1 MYQICLTDHAYA
13 EWRQRARDR
22 GLSVSELVARVA
34 FQPEL
39 LTDAPV
45 KSTGSPESAVS
56 SARAREVRRHI
67 DKLIASGMYLAEVA
81 TGAGMRNR
89 TAQLRDFRR
98 GLASIPDKQAE
109 RILALTP
116 DDARTRRTAQHLTQ
130 LAPSYEHSRKALA
143 IATGTTQSTVAKLLD
158 GVDFS
163 VSREVADRVFS
174 QPIPETTTEP
184 TEAAA

>member
-1 MYQICLTDHAYA
+1 MYQICLTDQAYA

-45 KSTGSPESAVS
+45 KSTGSPESAPS
-56 SARAREVRRHI
+56 SARAREVRHHI

-98 GLASIPDKQAE
+98 GLASIPVMQAE

-116 DDARTRRTAQHLTQ
+116 DDARTRRTAQHLAA
-130 LAPSYEHSRKALA
+130 LAPAFGGTRLGLS
-143 IATGTTQSTVAKLLD
+143 IATGITQATVAKLLD
-158 GVDFS
+158 GVDFT
-163 VSREVADRVFS
+163 VSEETARRVFS
-174 QPIPETTTEP
+174 VALPESEL
-184 TEAAA
+184 EDAA